1 MESLERAVAKL
12 FCVGFPGLELPLGT
26 RALLERGVSGVILFS
41 RNIESAEQFA
51 TLLAGIKGA
60 VGRPLLTSIDQ
71 EGGRVRRLRGAPFSE
86 IPPMRAVG
94 MLGDEEVAR
103 QVGGVLAREL
113 RAVNVDLDF
122 APVLDVDTNPANPVI
137 GDRSFSSDPE
147 EVARLGAALI
157 EGMQAE
163 GVAACAKHFPGH
175 GDTHQDSHLDLP
187 RLPHAMERLEAVEL
201 LPFRHVARSVASIMT
216 AHVVFE
222 RLDPERPATMSRP
235 ALDGI
240 LRDRYAYEGVVISDD
255 LEMKAIADNYSIGEA
270 VTEGVL
276 AGVDLFLV
284 CHHEEVQA
292 RAIESLVAAIRSGRV
307 PEARIAEAGRRIDR
321 LVQRY
326 VRPPVPAEARAVL
339 GCDAHR
345 RALAPLAELA
355 ALSPTGTDPTAA

>member
-1 MESLERAVAKL
+1 
-12 FCVGFPGLELPLGT
+12 
-26 RALLERGVSGVILFS
+26 
-41 RNIESAEQFA
+41 
-51 TLLAGIKGA
+51 
-60 VGRPLLTSIDQ
+60 
-71 EGGRVRRLRGAPFSE
+71 
-86 IPPMRAVG
+86 
-94 MLGDEEVAR
+94 
-103 QVGGVLAREL
+103 
-113 RAVNVDLDF
+113 
-122 APVLDVDTNPANPVI
+122 
-137 GDRSFSSDPE
+137 DRSFSSDPE

-157 EGMQAE
+157 QGMQAE

-175 GDTHQDSHLDLP
+175 GDTHRDSHLDLP
-187 RLPHAMERLEAVEL
+187 RLPHAIERLEPAEP
-201 LPFRHVARSVASIMT
+201 LPFRRVARSVATIMT

-307 PEARIAEAGRRIDR
+307 PEARIAEAGRRIDP
-321 LVQRY
+321 LVQRS

-355 ALSPTGTDPTAA
+355 ALSPAGTDPTAA

>member
-1 MESLERAVAKL
+1 M
-12 FCVGFPGLELPLGT
+12 GFLGLELPKGT
-26 RALLERGVSGVILFS
+26 RALLERGVTGVILFS

-51 TLLAGIKGA
+51 RLLEAAKRS
-60 VGRPLLTSIDQ
+60 VDRPLLTSIDQ

-86 IPPMRAVG
+86 LPPMRAVG
-94 MLGDEEVAR
+94 RLGDEGVAR
-103 QVGGVLAREL
+103 KVGRVLAREL

-137 GDRSFSSDPE
+137 GDRAFSSDPE
-147 EVARLGAALI
+147 VVARLGAALI

-187 RLPHAMERLEAVEL
+187 RLPHDMERLEAVEL
-201 LPFRHVARSVASIMT
+201 LPFRRVAGSVASIMT

-222 RLDPERPATMSRP
+222 ALDPHRPATMSRP

-240 LRDRYAYEGVVISDD
+240 LRDRIGYEGVVISDD
-255 LEMKAIADNYSIGEA
+255 LEMKAIADHHSVGEA
-270 VTEGVL
+270 VVEGVR

-292 RAIESLVAAIRSGRV
+292 KAIESLVRAVRQGRV
-307 PEARIAEAGRRIDR
+307 PEARIAEAGRRVDR
-321 LVQRY
+321 LVKRY
-326 VRPPVPAEARAVL
+326 VRPPVTPESRAVL
-339 GCDAHR
+339 GCDAHS
-345 RALAPLAELA
+345 RALAPLEALA
-355 ALSPTGTDPTAA
+355 AQMPTGTDPTAA